1 MKYKLYTDVVLLA
14 DVPKFNLQ
22 KGDVVKIIDY
32 SVNLYVMEAY
42 NVKGETIGVFTLL
55 ENQIKKLQS
64 NEIFHTRKFDFLL
77 RKKSETI
84 VNNFVR

>member
-1 MKYKLYTDVVLLA
+1 MKYKLYTDVVLLT

-22 KGDVVKIIDY
+22 KGDVVTIIDY
-32 SVNLYVMEAY
+32 SVNLYIMEAN

-77 RKKSETI
+77 SKKPETV